1 MSTHSSC
8 TFCLLMTLIFC
19 GADPDHLHYMRCL
32 FICFEVVS
40 GLKINLAKLE
50 LVPMGNV
57 DNVDGLA
64 SILGCGVSS
73 SPLKYFDLP
82 LGAFFC
88 LVDNPRKDSSHG
100 QSKEVAC
107 HCGR

>member
-1 MSTHSSC
+1 MSTHSSH
-8 TFCLLMTLIFC
+8 FLFVDDTLIFC

-32 FICFEVVS
+32 FICFEVVL

-88 LVDNPRKDSSHG
+88 LVDDPRKDPSHG